1 MDMHTSENTHSIV
14 DVISWAIPEK
24 LLISVQAS
32 FPKLIKRTIDF
43 ALFTAAAISVH
54 SMGIPPAKLKMYML
68 STAMLYLPNI
78 PSAII
83 VVVFTNTKNLV

>member
-1 MDMHTSENTHSIV
+1 MDMHTSENTRSIV

-32 FPKLIKRTIDF
+32 FPKLMKRTIDF

-54 SMGIPPAKLKMYML
+54 SMGIPPKKAEDVHVVYCYALLAKYTL
-68 STAMLYLPNI
+68 SYN
-78 PSAII
+78 SARGCTYKQRI
-83 VVVFTNTKNLV
+83 